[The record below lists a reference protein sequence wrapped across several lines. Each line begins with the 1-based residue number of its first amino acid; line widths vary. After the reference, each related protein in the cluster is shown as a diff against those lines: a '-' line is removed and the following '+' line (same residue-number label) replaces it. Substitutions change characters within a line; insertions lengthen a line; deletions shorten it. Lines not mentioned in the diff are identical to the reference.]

1 LSSDLSGGILSLM
14 NTLETL
20 SELARAVRDLIRIGV
35 VSEIDTEQALCRVQT
50 GELVTNWL
58 HWLTPRAGGARTW
71 WAPSVG
77 EQVLLLSLGG
87 ELDTA
92 FVLPAIYSDDF
103 PAPSVSAQ
111 ACHVQFSDGAVMEYE
126 PESGA
131 LSVTGIK
138 TASVMASTSVSVT
151 APNVTVTASEK
162 ITLDTPE
169 VVCTNKLTTGSL
181 EVKQGG
187 KMSGNIS
194 HSGGSLTSNGI
205 ALHTHKHGGVQTGGG
220 QTQVPQ

>member
-1 LSSDLSGGILSLM
+1 M
-14 NTLETL
+14 NTLENF

-35 VSEIDTEQALCRVQT
+35 VSEIDTEQAFCRVQT
-50 GELVTNWL
+50 GELMTDWL
-58 HWLTPRAGGARTW
+58 HWLTPRAGAARTW

-77 EQVLLLSLGG
+77 EQVLILSLGG

-103 PAPSVSAQ
+103 PAPAVSAQ
-111 ACHVQFSDGAVMEYE
+111 AYHVQFSDGAVMEYE
-126 PESGA
+126 PETGA
-131 LSVTGIK
+131 LAVTGIK
-138 TASVMASTSVSVT
+138 TASVVASTSVSVT

-187 KMSGNIS
+187 TMSGNIS

-220 QTQVPQ
+220 NTGAPQ

>member
-1 LSSDLSGGILSLM
+1 M
-14 NTLETL
+14 NTLENF
-20 SELARAVRDLIRIGV
+20 SELARAVRDLIRIGA
-35 VSEIDTEQALCRVQT
+35 VSEIDTEQALCRVKT
-50 GELVTNWL
+50 GELMTDWL
-58 HWLTPRAGGARTW
+58 HWLTPRAGAARTW

-77 EQVLLLSLGG
+77 EQVLILSLGG

-111 ACHVQFSDGAVMEYE
+111 AYHVQFSDGDVMEYE
-126 PESGA
+126 PETSA

-138 TASVMASTSVSVT
+138 TASVVASTSVNVT
-151 APNVTVTASEK
+151 APNVKVTASEK

-187 KMSGNIS
+187 TMSGNIS
-194 HSGGSLTSNGI
+194 HSGGRLTSNGI
-205 ALHTHKHGGVQTGGG
+205 ALHTHKHGGMQTGGG
-220 QTQVPQ
+220 QTQGPQ